1 MRKYSDSPKIFAY
14 AILEEES
21 EVPNEENESQKPI
34 SLEELLKGLREQNEY
49 QAKIIS
55 MQEETISLQNKQN
68 EELAEMLDRVLGMS
82 ESGE

>member
-1 MRKYSDSPKIFAY
+1 MQK
-14 AILEEES
+14 
-21 EVPNEENESQKPI
+21 NESQKPI

-55 MQEETISLQNKQN
+55 MQEETISFQNKQN
-68 EELAEMLDRVLGMS
+68 EELAEMLSRVLTMI

>member
-1 MRKYSDSPKIFAY
+1 MKK
-14 AILEEES
+14 
-21 EVPNEENESQKPI
+21 NESQNPI
-34 SLEELLKGLREQNEY
+34 SLEELLKGLTEQNEY

-68 EELAEMLDRVLGMS
+68 EELAEMLRRVLRMI

>member
-1 MRKYSDSPKIFAY
+1 MKK
-14 AILEEES
+14 
-21 EVPNEENESQKPI
+21 NETQKPI
-34 SLEELLKGLREQNEY
+34 SLEELLRGLREQNEY

-68 EELAEMLDRVLGMS
+68 EELAEMLDKVLRMT

>member
-1 MRKYSDSPKIFAY
+1 MKK
-14 AILEEES
+14 
-21 EVPNEENESQKPI
+21 NESQKPI

-68 EELAEMLDRVLGMS
+68 EELAEMLDRVLGMT

>member
-1 MRKYSDSPKIFAY
+1 MKK
-14 AILEEES
+14 
-21 EVPNEENESQKPI
+21 NESQKPI
-34 SLEELLKGLREQNEY
+34 SLEELLRGLREQNEY

-55 MQEETISLQNKQN
+55 MQEETLSLQNKQN

>member
-1 MRKYSDSPKIFAY
+1 MKK
-14 AILEEES
+14 
-21 EVPNEENESQKPI
+21 NESQKPI
-34 SLEELLKGLREQNEY
+34 SLEELMKGLREQNEY

>member
-1 MRKYSDSPKIFAY
+1 MKK
-14 AILEEES
+14 
-21 EVPNEENESQKPI
+21 NESQKPI
-34 SLEELLKGLREQNEY
+34 SLEELLRGLRVQDEY

-68 EELAEMLDRVLGMS
+68 EELAELLDKVLRMT

>member
-1 MRKYSDSPKIFAY
+1 MKK
-14 AILEEES
+14 
-21 EVPNEENESQKPI
+21 NESQKPV
-34 SLEELLKGLREQNEY
+34 SLEELLRGLREQNEY

-68 EELAEMLDRVLGMS
+68 EEPAEMLDRVLGMS

>member
-1 MRKYSDSPKIFAY
+1 MKK
-14 AILEEES
+14 
-21 EVPNEENESQKPI
+21 NESQKPV
-34 SLEELLKGLREQNEY
+34 SLEELLRGLRVQDEY

-68 EELAEMLDRVLGMS
+68 EELAEMLDKVLRMT

>member
-1 MRKYSDSPKIFAY
+1 MKKS
-14 AILEEES
+14 
-21 EVPNEENESQKPI
+21 ESQKPV
-34 SLEELLKGLREQNEY
+34 SLEELLRGLREQNEY

-68 EELAEMLDRVLGMS
+68 EELAEMLDKVLRMT

>member
-1 MRKYSDSPKIFAY
+1 MKKY
-14 AILEEES
+14 
-21 EVPNEENESQKPI
+21 ESQKPI

-68 EELAEMLDRVLGMS
+68 EELTEMLSRVLGMI
-82 ESGE
+82 ESGD

>member
-1 MRKYSDSPKIFAY
+1 MKK
-14 AILEEES
+14 
-21 EVPNEENESQKPI
+21 NESQKPI
-34 SLEELLKGLREQNEY
+34 SLEELLRGLREQNEY

-68 EELAEMLDRVLGMS
+68 EELAEMLDKVHRMT

>member
-1 MRKYSDSPKIFAY
+1 MKK
-14 AILEEES
+14 
-21 EVPNEENESQKPI
+21 NESQKPI

-68 EELAEMLDRVLGMS
+68 EELADMLDRVLGMT
-82 ESGE
+82 ETGE

>member
-1 MRKYSDSPKIFAY
+1 MKK
-14 AILEEES
+14 
-21 EVPNEENESQKPI
+21 NESQNPI
-34 SLEELLKGLREQNEY
+34 SLETLLKGLREQNEY

-68 EELAEMLDRVLGMS
+68 EELAEMLSRVLGMI

>member
-1 MRKYSDSPKIFAY
+1 MKK
-14 AILEEES
+14 
-21 EVPNEENESQKPI
+21 NESQKPI
-34 SLEELLKGLREQNEY
+34 SLEELLRGLGEQNEY

-68 EELAEMLDRVLGMS
+68 EELAEMLDKVLRMT

>member
-1 MRKYSDSPKIFAY
+1 MKK
-14 AILEEES
+14 
-21 EVPNEENESQKPI
+21 NESQKPI
-34 SLEELLKGLREQNEY
+34 SLDELLKGLREQNEY

-68 EELAEMLDRVLGMS
+68 EELAVMLSRVLAMI

>member
-1 MRKYSDSPKIFAY
+1 MKK
-14 AILEEES
+14 
-21 EVPNEENESQKPI
+21 NESQKPI
-34 SLEELLKGLREQNEY
+34 SLEELLRGLREQNEY
-49 QAKIIS
+49 QTKIIS

>member
-1 MRKYSDSPKIFAY
+1 MKK
-14 AILEEES
+14 
-21 EVPNEENESQKPI
+21 NESQKPI
-34 SLEELLKGLREQNEY
+34 SLEELLRGLREQNEY

-55 MQEETISLQNKQN
+55 MQEETISLQNEQN